1 MDSVAFSMVVN
12 IYFESNEWRE
22 WAMYNFD
29 HGTNFCGSVL
39 LREQFLRRINPREYH
54 NIIIISSVD
63 DRES

>member
-1 MDSVAFSMVVN
+1 MHSVAFCMVVN

-39 LREQFLRRINPREYH
+39 LREQFLRRINPRELITTR
-54 NIIIISSVD
+54 NII
-63 DRES
+63 RG